1 MRGTVLKRHNLIVE
15 IDKVHRLRRQ
25 LKARSQAVTTP
36 WDKKKLEALATSL
49 RKNRSLLFKAE
60 ARMREEE
67 QQR

>member
-1 MRGTVLKRHNLIVE
+1 V
-15 IDKVHRLRRQ
+15 
-25 LKARSQAVTTP
+25 STP
-36 WDKKKLEALATSL
+36 WDKQKLEALATSL